1 MLNTKNLETMKDL
14 LIKYASVETIVK
26 ALIQYMD
33 DIEPSLDNDDYIL
46 NKFYVLENNDNNFQ
60 LLIDEFDIKTFEQI
74 EQTYLF
80 SCSDDKYIQPMK
92 YLTQDKKWI
101 WIIRSLSKKSYY
113 KIINNNRAEIIN
125 ELMKHYDYINWYD
138 AMMDILEG
146 DAIND

>member
-1 MLNTKNLETMKDL
+1 MINEKNLETMKDL

-33 DIEPSLDNDDYIL
+33 DMEPSLDNDDYIL
-46 NKFYVLENNDNNFQ
+46 NKFYVLENNDDNFQ

-80 SCSDDKYIQPMK
+80 TCNDDNYIQPMK
-92 YLTQDKKWI
+92 YLTNGKKWI

-113 KIINNNRAEIIN
+113 NMINLNRDEMIN
-125 ELMKHYDYINWYD
+125 ELLKHYDYINWYD

-146 DAIND
+146 DIIND

>member
-1 MLNTKNLETMKDL
+1 MLNTKNMETIKDL
-14 LIKYASVETIVK
+14 LIKYASTEVLAK
-26 ALIQYMD
+26 ALLQYMD
-33 DIEPSLDNDDYIL
+33 DMEPSIDNDDYIL

-138 AMMDILEG
+138 AIQDIIDG
-146 DAIND
+146 DIIDD